1 MLERGMSEE
10 PLTSE
15 VGHLV
20 EHVWQE
26 ALGQLSNILAAPV
39 EFISVDK
46 VCVTKLDP
54 TMVPLMSEVCHL
66 MEHVWYL

>member
-20 EHVWQE
+20 EHIWQE
-26 ALGQLSNILAAPV
+26 ALGQLSGILSAPV
-39 EFISVDK
+39 ETISADK
-46 VCVTKLDP
+46 V
-54 TMVPLMSEVCHL
+54 
-66 MEHVWYL
+66 

>member
-15 VGHLV
+15 VSHLV

-26 ALGQLSNILAAPV
+26 ALGQLSDILSAPV
-39 EFISVDK
+39 ETISVDK
-46 VCVTKLDP
+46 VCVTKLYP
-54 TMVPLMSEVCHL
+54 TLRVDVTS
-66 MEHVWYL
+66 YGIST